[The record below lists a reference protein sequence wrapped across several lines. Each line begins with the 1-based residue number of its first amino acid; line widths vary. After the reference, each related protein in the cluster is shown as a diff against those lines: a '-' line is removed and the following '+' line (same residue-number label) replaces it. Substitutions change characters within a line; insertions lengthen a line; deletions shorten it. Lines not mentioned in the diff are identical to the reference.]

1 MALALLTIKAYKSES
16 CSFSDYIG
24 EYTAQLNPTEYSKSW
39 QTNST
44 TVPTGGGSGPNLVRV
59 KPADPEKI
67 SLNFTIDDTGAIP
80 GGSVNIVDNVANLKE
95 LCLDVNNSTH
105 TTNYLSLEWGS
116 LELKCKMTDFS
127 VVYKLFDFDGFP
139 IRAEINAN
147 FTEFIDVG
155 SMLKGYNSPD
165 MSHMIE
171 VKQGDNLPLMCEN
184 IYGDPNYYLQVAEAN
199 NIIDFRNL
207 IPGQKILFPRLEK

>member
-1 MALALLTIKAYKSES
+1 MALELLTIKAYKSAS

-24 EYTAQLNPTEYSKSW
+24 EYNAQLNPTEYSKSW
-39 QTNST
+39 KTNSVS
-44 TVPTGGGSGPNLVRV
+44 VPTGGGSGPNLVMV
-59 KPADPEKI
+59 KPADPENI
-67 SLNFTIDDTGAIP
+67 SLKFTIDDTGAIP
-80 GGSVNIVDNVANLKE
+80 GGNVNIVDNVANLKE
-95 LCLDVNNSTH
+95 LCLDVNDDTH

-155 SMLKGYNSPD
+155 SMLEGYNSPD
-165 MSHMIE
+165 MSHIIE
-171 VKQGDNLPLMCEN
+171 VKQGDNLPLMCKN